1 MKFKIYDEKTKE
13 AVKAYIDK
21 LNPEKR
27 YEVNISLKREIR
39 TIPQNRLYWLYITC
53 ISDETGSSKDDVHS
67 FIKQTYLRVDEL
79 VIGNSSIP
87 QTVSTT
93 KLNTKMMADLINQIV
108 VWASSELG
116 IILPDPADYLWDQF
130 YEKYKDML

>member
-93 KLNTKMMADLINQIV
+93 KV
-108 VWASSELG
+108 VICFQYFIFDIPLTTESAQCAH
-116 IILPDPADYLWDQF
+116 I
-130 YEKYKDML
+130 

>member
-1 MKFKIYDEKTKE
+1 MQFKIHDEKSRE
-13 AVKAYIDK
+13 AVKIYIDK

-27 YEVNISLKREIR
+27 YTVNITLKREIR
-39 TIPQNRLYWLYITC
+39 TVPQNRLYWLYVTC
-53 ISDETGSSKDDVHS
+53 ISDETGSSKDDIHS
-67 FIKQTYLRVDEL
+67 YFKQTFLKVDEL
-79 VIGNSSIP
+79 VIGNTNIP

-130 YEKYKDML
+130 YDKYKDML

>member
-53 ISDETGSSKDDVHS
+53 ISDETGSSKEDVHS
-67 FIKQTYLRVDEL
+67 FIKQTFLRVDEL

-130 YEKYKDML
+130 YDKYKDML